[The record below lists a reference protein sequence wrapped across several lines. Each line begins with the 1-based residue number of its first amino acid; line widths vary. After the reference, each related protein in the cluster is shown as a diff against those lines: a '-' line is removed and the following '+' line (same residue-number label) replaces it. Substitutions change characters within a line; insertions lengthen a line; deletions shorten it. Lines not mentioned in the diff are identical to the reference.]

1 MNRLILKNL
10 KKRFNNT
17 WALKG
22 LNLELGKSEIFV
34 LLGPNGA
41 GKTTTLKLIAG
52 LLHPTDGEIYIEGID
67 LGKNPVRAKSYIGYV
82 PDEPFMYDKLTGR
95 EFIHF
100 VSSIY
105 NVPRVNYE
113 TRLPELL
120 KTFGIGMWIDEL
132 SEGYSHGMKQRVI
145 MCQLLLHNPDLI
157 LIDEPLVGLDPKTGK
172 TVREVFLKLR
182 EQGKTLFISTHTLS
196 FAKDVASKIGIIS
209 TGELKFIGNLDELAE
224 ISGKK
229 DIEDIYLQL
238 SQDDANGVRSLH

>member
-52 LLHPTDGEIYIEGID
+52 LLHPTDGEIYIEGVD
-67 LGKNPVRAKSYIGYV
+67 LNKNPIDAKSCIGYV
-82 PDEPFMYDKLTGR
+82 PDEPFIYDKLTGR
-95 EFIHF
+95 EFINF

-105 NVPRVNYE
+105 NVPRTDYE
-113 TRLPELL
+113 TRLEGLF
-120 KTFGIGMWIDEL
+120 KTFGIGTWIDEL

-172 TVREVFLKLR
+172 TVREIFLKLR

-209 TGELKFIGNLDELAE
+209 TGELKFIGNLDELAK

-238 SQDDANGVRSLH
+238 SQDDNGVRSLH